1 MKRVPVFIFTSV
13 TSSSPSCFFGF
24 GAGTLRGGSRI
35 DSSSG
40 PFRLVFDRVVVFR
53 FGTLALGFVI
63 FFTTFFSVFLT
74 VEFILLSSLSFE
86 SRTRPSA
93 FSETISSS
101 FGPSTET
108 TQCVV
113 ALGASSSS
121 SAFDRRIPIS
131 IPPART
137 SCCSRKK
144 MM

>member
-13 TSSSPSCFFGF
+13 TSSSPSCFFGL

-35 DSSSG
+35 ASSSG
-40 PFRLVFDRVVVFR
+40 PFRLVFDRVAVFR
-53 FGTLALGFVI
+53 FATLVLGFVL
-63 FFTTFFSVFLT
+63 FFATFSTFSTFFSVFLI
-74 VEFILLSSLSFE
+74 VEFMLLSSLSFE

-101 FGPSTET
+101 LGPSTET

-121 SAFDRRIPIS
+121 SAFDRRMPIS

-137 SCCSRKK
+137 SCC
-144 MM
+144 